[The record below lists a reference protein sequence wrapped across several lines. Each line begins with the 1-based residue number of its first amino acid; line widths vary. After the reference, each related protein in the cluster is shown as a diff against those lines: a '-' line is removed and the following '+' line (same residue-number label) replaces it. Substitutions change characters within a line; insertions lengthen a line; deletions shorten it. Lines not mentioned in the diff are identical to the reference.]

1 MTHEEINKK
10 ITELTASAFDDGYN
24 VADVI
29 GAFENVKSE
38 LFKDYARS
46 THAKLNSQLAED
58 LFKVC
63 WYGDINTVVGLLE
76 CTKIATLD
84 GVANAVT
91 HKKDLAQLAES
102 EQ

>member
-1 MTHEEINKK
+1 MTHEEINQK

-29 GAFENVKSE
+29 GAFENVKHE
-38 LFKDYARS
+38 LLECTRARL
-46 THAKLNSQLAED
+46 HSQLAED
-58 LFKVC
+58 LYKVC

>member
-1 MTHEEINKK
+1 MTHEEINQK

-29 GAFENVKSE
+29 GAFENVKHE
-38 LFKDYARS
+38 LLECYPATKY
-46 THAKLNSQLAED
+46 AKLHNQLAED

-63 WYGDINTVVGLLE
+63 WVGSVCTVVGLLE